1 MAITDM
7 QKVHMALHKSISDEL
22 VDKLQRLGCCQFIAM
37 DQEKMDEKSSAP
49 LRAKLRKV
57 DELLGD
63 VRFVSR
69 FLEPYATEKG
79 SAISR
84 AMGGMPSCS
93 LAELEALSSEEKF
106 SAILDDVRSLE
117 KRLSNARAGM
127 SRVRGLISQVQP
139 LSGIPFDLE
148 LYNRG
153 TERIQGSLLMLQKTQ
168 TDALKSA
175 ASSRLG
181 GMVDVFT
188 LPVGEKETVQ
198 TVSLLYPKELA
209 AEVQELLAG
218 YQVTRIDVPSQLR
231 RAASE
236 ELSALTEELDE
247 LIASE
252 SSVVN
257 SINEVAN
264 DYFKTSQYC
273 SDFWGI
279 QKSKLDSMITG
290 EQTDQIMLISLW
302 IPKNRTDLLRACVAG
317 YEALSDV
324 AISDPGEDDNPPVLL
339 CNSGIASPL
348 EPLTTMYGSPTYGTF
363 DPTTIMAPFFY
374 LFFGMCFGDAGYG
387 LLLSSLLMFIMVK
400 KNVTG
405 TLQKFFKI
413 LIIGNLAAVA
423 FGAVTFS
430 WFGDSITN
438 FPFLGFLKPLQSVQ
452 ILDPMND
459 PMTMLYISLALG
471 FIQIMVGLVIAMMGN
486 LKSGDT
492 FAAFADQGG
501 WMIFLIGLV
510 MVGLSS
516 AGTIPVSTN
525 ISAVI
530 ASAGALILVATQGRS
545 KEGIGGKLFSGI
557 LSLYNVTGYLGDVLS
572 YSRLLALGLGSAAVG
587 MVINL
592 LAKLVAGAP
601 YVGIIF
607 AALIFV
613 LGHLF
618 SIAVN
623 ILGAFIHSL
632 RLQYVE
638 FFGKF
643 YDSNGEEFR
652 PLAFST
658 QYVKISEA
666 TEH

>member
-7 QKVHMALHKSISDEL
+7 QKVRIALHKSISDEL
-22 VDKLQRLGCCQFIAM
+22 IGKLQKLGCCQFMAM
-37 DQEKMDEKSSAP
+37 DQEMVDEKSTAP
-49 LRAKLRKV
+49 LRAKLRKT

-69 FLEPYATEKG
+69 FLEPYATDKG

-84 AMGGMPSCS
+84 AMGGMPTCT
-93 LAELEALSSEEKF
+93 LAELEDLASAEKF
-106 SAILDDVRSLE
+106 SVILEDVRSLE
-117 KRLSNARAGM
+117 KNLSNARAGI
-127 SRVRGLISQVQP
+127 SRVRGLMSQLQP
-139 LSGIPFDLE
+139 LSEVPFDLE

-153 TERIQGSLLMLQKTQ
+153 TDRIQGSLLYVLKTQ
-168 TDALKSA
+168 TDNLKSA
-175 ASSRLG
+175 ADAKFA

-188 LPVGEKETVQ
+188 LPAGEKDTSQ
-198 TVSLLYPKELA
+198 IVSLLYPRELA
-209 AEVQELLAG
+209 AEVQSLLGG
-218 YQVTRIDVPSQLR
+218 YQVTRIDIPSQLSKV
-231 RAASE
+231 ASD
-236 ELSALTEELDE
+236 ELTALTTELNE
-247 LIASE
+247 LTDSE
-252 SSVVN
+252 SLAVN
-257 SINEVAN
+257 NITNVAN
-264 DYFKTSQYC
+264 SYYKTSQYC
-273 SDFWGI
+273 SDYWGI
-279 QKSKLDSMITG
+279 QKSRLDSMITG
-290 EQTDQIMLISLW
+290 EQTEQIILVSLW
-302 IPKNRTDLLRACVAG
+302 IPKNRVDGLRAVLAN
-317 YEALSDV
+317 YEELSDV
-324 AISDPGEDDNPPVLL
+324 IICDPEEGDNPPVLL
-339 CNSGIASPL
+339 SNSAFASPL
-348 EPLTTMYGSPTYGTF
+348 EPLTVMYGSPSYGTY
-363 DPTTIMAPFFY
+363 DPTTVMAPFFY

-387 LLLSSLLMFIMVK
+387 LLLSALLMYIMVK
-400 KNVTG
+400 KQISG

-423 FGAVTFS
+423 FGTITFS
-430 WFGDSITN
+430 WFGDSIPG
-438 FPFLGFLKPLQSVQ
+438 FPFLSFLMPLQSLQ

-486 LKSGDT
+486 LKNGDK

-501 WMIFLIGLV
+501 WMIFLVGLL
-510 MVGLSS
+510 MVGLS
-516 AGTIPVSTN
+516 AGGTISVPTNVSA
-525 ISAVI
+525 II

-545 KEGIGGKLFSGI
+545 KEGIGSKLFSGV

-601 YVGIIF
+601 YVGVIF

-613 LGHLF
+613 MGHLF
-618 SIAVN
+618 SLAVN

-643 YDSNGEEFR
+643 YDSNGEEFT
-652 PLAFST
+652 PLALST
-658 QYVKISEA
+658 QYVKVAET
-666 TEH
+666 TEC